1 MADPTPTPNVVKPN
15 STLAAG
21 ATMPV
26 GWHRATDTP
35 CDLKAYKRR
44 AVYSGVKTSID
55 AAYGNI
61 KTFYGGNALSIQ
73 ISASGGSGVGEIS
86 VEYSSHI
93 GTASGGG
100 GDYPDDN
107 EPVSPDTYQ
116 LQSIAVPT
124 ALSAHPAF
132 SDISGIVEAID
143 DAFAHGD
150 RETAIFA
157 AGNDP
162 AALKYLALKYA
173 GVTQWEATGFVW
185 RVTRHYSTLA
195 DVTAIQTAAAAAI
208 ATGTVYTWDNVEGHG
223 EISEPKYVYQT
234 AAGTPS
240 AAQSYGWRLAGV
252 SVTRTDT
259 NLDLTYEYQGA
270 WKWAA
275 ALYPGGTWSPTVPQ

>member
-1 MADPTPTPNVVKPN
+1 MPDPTPNVVKPN

-26 GWHRATDTP
+26 GWSRATDTP

-44 AVYSGVKTSID
+44 AVYSGVKTSVD

-61 KTFYGGNALSIQ
+61 KTFYGDNALSIH
-73 ISASGGSGVGEIS
+73 ISSSGGSGVSEIS

-93 GTASGGG
+93 GTAGGG
-100 GDYPDDN
+100 GSYPDDN

-116 LQSIAVPT
+116 LQSITVPT
-124 ALSAHPAF
+124 ALSSHPAF
-132 SDISGIVEAID
+132 AAIPAIVEAID
-143 DAFAHGD
+143 DAFAHDD
-150 RETAIFA
+150 RDYAVFA
-157 AGNDP
+157 AGSDT
-162 AALKYLALKYA
+162 AAQKYLALKYA

-208 ATGTVYTWDNVEGHG
+208 ATGTVYTWANVEGHG

-234 AAGTPS
+234 AAGTTS
-240 AAQSYGWRLAGV
+240 AAQSFEWRLAGV

>member
-1 MADPTPTPNVVKPN
+1 MADPTPNVVKPN

-26 GWHRATDTP
+26 GWRRATDTP

-44 AVYSGVKTSID
+44 AVYSGVKTSVD

-61 KTFYGGNALSIQ
+61 KTFYGDNALSIQ
-73 ISASGGSGVGEIS
+73 ISSSGGSGVSEIS

-93 GTASGGG
+93 GQAGGG
-100 GDYPDDN
+100 GSYPDDN
-107 EPVSPDTYQ
+107 KPVSPDTYQ
-116 LQSIAVPT
+116 LQSITVPT
-124 ALSAHPAF
+124 ALSSHPAF
-132 SDISGIVEAID
+132 AAIPAIVEAID
-143 DAFAHGD
+143 DAFAHDD
-150 RETAIFA
+150 RDYAVFA
-157 AGNDP
+157 AGSDT
-162 AALKYLALKYA
+162 AAQKYLALKYA

-208 ATGTVYTWDNVEGHG
+208 ATGTVYTWSNVEGNG
-223 EISEPKYVYQT
+223 EIKEPKYVYQT

-240 AAQSYGWRLAGV
+240 AAQSFEWRLAGV

-259 NLDLTYEYQGA
+259 NLDLTYEYQGE

-275 ALYPGGTWSPTVPQ
+275 ALYPGGTWTPTVPQ